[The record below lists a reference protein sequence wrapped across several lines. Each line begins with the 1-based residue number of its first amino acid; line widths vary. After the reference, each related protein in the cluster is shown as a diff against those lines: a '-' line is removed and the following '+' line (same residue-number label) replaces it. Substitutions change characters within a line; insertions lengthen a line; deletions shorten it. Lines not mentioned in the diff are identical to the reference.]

1 MTAEFKTVFQ
11 TPWFEI
17 RTVDPGQ
24 EPSGTT
30 EPYYCLVRPN
40 GVLAFVLDREGAVV
54 LVEQYRP
61 PLGRVTLEMPAGSV
75 DKGETPEA
83 AVVRE
88 VLEETGLVCESWHSI
103 TPCRLA
109 PQREDAVDHFFV
121 GLGAHEAE
129 GYKRTE
135 HGTVRS
141 LPRSEL
147 LDLVKSHRFDQTAA
161 LGGLYV
167 AEKLFGIDLLTADL
181 ACIQSVLATSA
192 GGNLETDNGS
202 GRARPNQQ

>member
-1 MTAEFKTVFQ
+1 MTAEFKTVFR

-17 RTVDPGQ
+17 RTVDPGE

-30 EPYYCLVRPN
+30 EPYYVVVRPS
-40 GVLAFVLDREGAVV
+40 GVIAFVLDREGAVV

-75 DKGETPEA
+75 DAGETLET
-83 AVVRE
+83 AVARE
-88 VLEETGLVCESWHSI
+88 VLEETGLVCEHWYLI
-103 TPCRLA
+103 TSCRLA
-109 PQREDAVDHFFV
+109 LQREDVVDHFFV

-129 GYKRTE
+129 GYQRTE
-135 HGTVRS
+135 RGTVRF

-181 ACIQSVLATSA
+181 TCIQSAMATSA
-192 GGNLETDNGS
+192 GGDPGN
-202 GRARPNQQ
+202 